1 MKLNRR
7 TFMAGTAATGL
18 IGLGSTPSWSQ
29 DKVVKIGMPM
39 DFTRVYTFV
48 TSEYAQGHRDYLTLI
63 NDRGGAGGYKK
74 VAHNTHHR
82 HENPR
87 ASEGYE
93 REKRGGA

>member
-1 MKLNRR
+1 SLRNPATGRGSIEPENEMEEYMKLNRR

-18 IGLGSTPSWSQ
+18 IGLGSTPSWAQ

-63 NDRGGAGGYKK
+63 NDRGGAGGYKIL
-74 VAHNTHHR
+74 ADI
-82 HENPR
+82 
-87 ASEGYE
+87 
-93 REKRGGA
+93 